1 MARMRAQPMRTLHT
15 YRFTG
20 EHATL
25 SILETADRAHVV
37 MQMDGD
43 RTAFEELA
51 VTLAA
56 PQWYELCAF
65 HPFAPH
71 RSGDEVLRAVR
82 FRDAERGD
90 VLEISETRS
99 GDVVLL
105 EMRNIR
111 STDPDD
117 ALTMFLSRSQW
128 RQLVALDLVGD
139 GASGSSLRSF
149 YTVEVNGTVH

>member
-1 MARMRAQPMRTLHT
+1 MRAQPMRTLHT

-25 SILETADRAHVV
+25 SILETADRARVV

-43 RTAFEELA
+43 SSAFEELA

-65 HPFAPH
+65 NPFTLH
-71 RSGDEVLRAVR
+71 RSGDDVLRGVR
-82 FRDAERGD
+82 FCDADHGD

-99 GDVVLL
+99 GDVVML
-105 EMRNIR
+105 EMRNIHA
-111 STDPDD
+111 TDPDD

-139 GASGSSLRSF
+139 GASAASLGAL
-149 YTVEVNGTVH
+149 YAVESNGTVH